1 MLLTSRAVVLPGLL
15 GLLLPGVTRA
25 QLCTGFPSLRET
37 RFRAAASAASYS
49 FADALGASFA
59 VGGRAFVV
67 LGAGRT
73 RDAELDASTV
83 DLTIAAGA
91 DVWIDAG
98 HRVLLCPMAGAKL
111 SLGPNDFLL
120 SGRNFD
126 YSEPQLGL
134 GLTAVAARTRR
145 LTVLPAIGVRAARLT
160 LTKKRPDATSPEQ
173 RRRSG
178 TDVYWLFSLALGLT
192 LDEVWTIRPGVTV
205 PFGLVDPSS
214 PDREHRFVIPFGR
227 REGELSL
234 DIAIGFS
241 LRRRRVAADR

>member
-1 MLLTSRAVVLPGLL
+1 MRFRAVVLPGLL
-15 GLLLPGVTRA
+15 GVFLPSVLRA

-49 FADALGASFA
+49 YADALGASFA

-83 DLTIAAGA
+83 DLAIAAGA

-98 HRVLLCPMAGAKL
+98 HRLLLCPVAGAKL

-120 SGRNFD
+120 SQRDFV

-145 LTVLPAIGVRAARLT
+145 LTVIPAIGLRAARLT
-160 LTKKRPDATSPEQ
+160 LTKKRPDATSADQ

-192 LDEVWTIRPGVTV
+192 LDGALTIRPGVTV
-205 PFGLVDPSS
+205 PFGLADPSS
-214 PDREHRFVIPFGR
+214 PDREQRFVIPFGR
-227 REGELSL
+227 KEGELSL
-234 DIAIGFS
+234 DLAIGFS
-241 LRRRRVAADR
+241 LRKRRMAVER